1 MMSGRLIAL
10 DKQLGVR
17 PVGVGETWWRLIA
30 KCILRVT
37 EKDTKATC
45 GTKHT
50 DGGVESGIEGGGEHS
65 MRLLWGQ
72 HYQEEEWGFS
82 SLMRGTP

>member
-1 MMSGRLIAL
+1 MGSRLIAL
-10 DKQLGVR
+10 DMHPGVR

-45 GTKHT
+45 VTKHT
-50 DGGVESGIEGGGEHS
+50 DGGVESGIEGGVDA
-65 MRLLWGQ
+65 MRLIWTY
-72 HYQEEEWGFS
+72 HYQEEYLVS
-82 SLMRGTP
+82 PH